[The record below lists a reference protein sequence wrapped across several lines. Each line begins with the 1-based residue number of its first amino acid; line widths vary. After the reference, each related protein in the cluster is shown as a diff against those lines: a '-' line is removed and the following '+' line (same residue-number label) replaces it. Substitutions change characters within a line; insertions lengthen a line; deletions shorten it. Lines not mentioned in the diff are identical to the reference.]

1 MPEFIIKPVGDC
13 ALCAEF
19 ANEISVSTNRKVHAL
34 DRSIAA
40 ANIPGV
46 VETVPAY
53 RTLIVHY
60 RPEVIRYSALKAA
73 IEQNCSVEEGN
84 APGGNE
90 VIELPILYGGEVD
103 LEPDCPKYDGWDGR
117 ETAPDL
123 DTVLEHEK
131 LTKEEFIRRHSANL
145 CYVYFQ
151 AFAISHSYVGSPVKQ
166 FTVPRRE
173 SPRTKIPRG
182 SIAMWADQTVL
193 NGYDLPCGWQ
203 VIGRTPV
210 ILYDEA
216 RDPASYCHS
225 GQWVKFVPI
234 DQAEYARI
242 RKLALAGEYTPVIY
256 QRKEG
261 K

>member
-1 MPEFIIKPVGDC
+1 MNRELLEQQLAEMPLYVYLYIDPQSIEYSDRIRWICQHECPMYGKTWACPPGVGEVADC
-13 ALCAEF
+13 AAKC
-19 ANEISVSTNRKVHAL
+19 
-34 DRSIAA
+34 RS
-40 ANIPGV
+40 
-46 VETVPAY
+46 Y
-53 RTLIVHY
+53 
-60 RPEVIRYSALKAA
+60 
-73 IEQNCSVEEGN
+73 QNCLMIGT
-84 APGGNE
+84 
-90 VIELPILYGGEVD
+90 IT
-103 LEPDCPKYDGWDGR
+103 
-117 ETAPDL
+117 ETADISNMEETLKTRP
-123 DTVLEHEK
+123 EHEK

-234 DQAEYARI
+234 DAAEYARI
-242 RKLALAGEYTPVIY
+242 RKLALAGEYVPKVY
-256 QRKEG
+256 EREDG
-261 K
+261 